1 MGAYKYITE
10 AFQKEYKGRSE
21 EYRQRVIAWRKK
33 PAIEKV
39 DRPTNITRARRLGYK
54 AKQGYVVVRVRIDK
68 GRRTRRKPMGGRKPK
83 NNYRFVQPGQSHQL
97 IAEQRANRKYRNLEV
112 LNSYWVGED
121 GNYKYFEII
130 LADPTKPSV
139 NISSAIRQGKSFRGL
154 TSAGQ
159 KGRGTKRKTPN
170 KRRRRDAEI
179 KSKARERRKIEELK
193 KKAAK
198 PKEKPKKEKKKRA
211 TKKAPKKT
219 EKKESPKKAEKKED
233 PKKEEKK

>member
-10 AFQKEYKGRSE
+10 AFQKEYKERSE
-21 EYRQRVIAWRKK
+21 AYRQRVIAWRKG
-33 PAIEKV
+33 PAIERV
-39 DRPTNITRARRLGYK
+39 ERPTNLSRARTLGYK
-54 AKQGYVVVRVRIDK
+54 AKQGYVIVRVRVDK
-68 GRRTRRKPMGGRKPK
+68 GRRRRRSPMGGRKPK
-83 NNYRFVQPGQSHQL
+83 NNYMYTQPGHSHQV

-121 GNYKYFEII
+121 GNYKFFEII

-159 KGRGTKRKTPN
+159 KGRGTRKKSMN

-179 KSKARERRKIEELK
+179 KGKARERRKIEAI
-193 KKAAK
+193 KAKAMM
-198 PKEKPKKEKKKRA
+198 PKAEKPKKEKKKPA
-211 TKKAPKKT
+211 KKA
-219 EKKESPKKAEKKED
+219 PKKAEKKA
-233 PKKEEKK
+233 PKEEKKEETK

>member
-10 AFQKEYKGRSE
+10 AFQKEYKARSE
-21 EYRQRVIAWRKK
+21 EYRQRVICWRRR
-33 PAIEKV
+33 PAVERV
-39 DRPTNITRARRLGYK
+39 ERPTNLARARRLGYK
-54 AKQGYVVVRVRIDK
+54 AKQGYVIIRTRVDK

-83 NNYRFVQPGQSHQL
+83 SNYRFVQPGRSHQV

-139 NISSAIRQGKSFRGL
+139 NISSTTRQGKSFRGL

-159 KGRGTKRKTPN
+159 KGRGTKKKTPN
-170 KRRRRDAEI
+170 KRRRRDSTI
-179 KSKARERRKIEELK
+179 KRRAKTRRKIEEIK
-193 KKAAK
+193 KKAK
-198 PKEKPKKEKKKRA
+198 MPKEKSKREKRKRVTKKK
-211 TKKAPKKT
+211 
-219 EKKESPKKAEKKED
+219 PKKAEKKE
-233 PKKEEKK
+233 KKEEKK

>member
-1 MGAYKYITE
+1 MGAYKYITD
-10 AFQKEYKGRSE
+10 AFQKEYKERSE
-21 EYRQRVIAWRKK
+21 AYRQRVISWREK

-39 DRPTNITRARRLGYK
+39 ERPTNLTRARRLGYK
-54 AKQGYVVVRVRIDK
+54 AKQGYVIVRVRVDK

-83 NNYRFVQPGQSHQL
+83 SNYRFVQPGRSHQV

-139 NISSAIRQGKSFRGL
+139 NISSVIRQGKSFRGL

-159 KGRGTKRKTPN
+159 KGRGTKKKKLN
-170 KRRRRDAEI
+170 KRL
-179 KSKARERRKIEELK
+179 RRKKMIRKMAKERVK
-193 KKAAK
+193 KEAMEAKK
-198 PKEKPKKEKKKRA
+198 PKEGSKREKE
-211 TKKAPKKT
+211 
-219 EKKESPKKAEKKED
+219 
-233 PKKEEKK
+233 

>member
-21 EYRQRVIAWRKK
+21 VYRQRIIGWRKK

-39 DRPTNITRARRLGYK
+39 ERPTNLTRARRLGYK
-54 AKQGYVVVRVRIDK
+54 AKQGYVIVRVRVDK

-83 NNYRFVQPGQSHQL
+83 SNYRFVQPGRSHQV

-130 LADPTKPSV
+130 LADASKPSV
-139 NISSAIRQGKSFRGL
+139 NVSSVIRQGKSFRGL
-154 TSAGQ
+154 TSAGT
-159 KGRGTKRKTPN
+159 KGRGTKKKKPNKTRRRKT
-170 KRRRRDAEI
+170 EI
-179 KSKARERRKIEELK
+179 TRKIRERAKKEALK
-193 KKAAK
+193 TKK
-198 PKEKPKKEKKKRA
+198 PKEKAKKEKRKRVS
-211 TKKAPKKT
+211 
-219 EKKESPKKAEKKED
+219 EKKPKA
-233 PKKEEKK
+233 PKKEEKKEEKK